1 MTCGRLYLYDTL
13 LQRLAQDFEHVV
25 AELRPLVQKEDAVV
39 RPRHFARHRHLAADQ
54 LHIGNRLRRGAK
66 GRVIS
71 CTS

>member
-1 MTCGRLYLYDTL
+1 
-13 LQRLAQDFEHVV
+13 
-25 AELRPLVQKEDAVV
+25 VV